1 MILVAAVEGDT
12 ADECADI
19 MQCQLKFYFN
29 QCYNPFAHQY
39 EELHSEV
46 LPEWWKEI
54 MVSSFADNHKM
65 RYVSATLHRHYAYAF
80 GPFSIFHHRRLMAVF
95 WQPERIPML
104 VYPNTAQMSQ
114 QSRTAKDR
122 IKKAQRC
129 AFRCM
134 QHHARTRWLA
144 AVRVILRKC
153 LQTDVI
159 DKMIL
164 APLHAWNLAQGDPK
178 RGTCAADMPDRLC
191 DDSMY
196 LMEEAIERAL
206 QGRTG
211 LDASPSAGPCV
222 FWLFISNRT

>member
-1 MILVAAVEGDT
+1 MILVAAVKGDT

-54 MVSSFADNHKM
+54 MVSSFATNHKM

-80 GPFSIFHHRRLMAVF
+80 GPFSIFHRRRLIAVF
-95 WQPERIPML
+95 WEPERIPVL
-104 VYPNTAQMSQ
+104 VCPTTLQMSQ
-114 QSRTAKDR
+114 QSWTAKHR

-134 QHHARTRWLA
+134 RHHARTRWLA
-144 AVRVILRKC
+144 AVRVILLKC
-153 LQTDVI
+153 LQADVI

-164 APLHAWNLAQGDPK
+164 APLHTWHAS
-178 RGTCAADMPDRLC
+178 AADMPDSLC

-206 QGRTG
+206 QG
-211 LDASPSAGPCV
+211 AS
-222 FWLFISNRT
+222 ISYA

>member
-1 MILVAAVEGDT
+1 MILIWDFT
-12 ADECADI
+12 ADDAECAYT
-19 MQCQLKFYFN
+19 MQCQLKFYCN
-29 QCYNPFAHQY
+29 QCYNPCAHQY
-39 EELHSEV
+39 EELHSNV
-46 LPEWWKEI
+46 LPNWWAEV
-54 MVSSFADNHKM
+54 MVLSYAETHKM
-65 RYVSATLHRHYAYAF
+65 RYVSSHLHRHYAYAF
-80 GPFSIFHHRRLMAVF
+80 GPFSIFHRRRLIAVF
-95 WQPERIPML
+95 WEPERIPVL
-104 VYPNTAQMSQ
+104 VCPTTLQMSP
-114 QSRTAKDR
+114 QSWTARDR

-134 QHHARTRWLA
+134 RDHARTRWLA

-164 APLHAWNLAQGDPK
+164 APLHAWDLTHCDHF

-206 QGRTG
+206 QG
-211 LDASPSAGPCV
+211 AS
-222 FWLFISNRT
+222 ISYA

>member
-54 MVSSFADNHKM
+54 MVGSFADNHKM

-95 WQPERIPML
+95 WQPERIPVL
-104 VYPNTAQMSQ
+104 VYPNTVQKSQ

-134 QHHARTRWLA
+134 RHHARTRWLA

-164 APLHAWNLAQGDPK
+164 APLHAWNLAQCDPK

-206 QGRTG
+206 QG
-211 LDASPSAGPCV
+211 AS
-222 FWLFISNRT
+222 ISYA